1 MISDNTLFTTNYA
14 AHATGARNSCALMR
28 RVGSI
33 NMIMIVDDTLVST
46 NSVAVD
52 ICADNV
58 IDVEVG

>member
-1 MISDNTLFTTNYA
+1 
-14 AHATGARNSCALMR
+14 MR

-33 NMIMIVDDTLVST
+33 SMIMIVDDTLVST

-58 IDVEVG
+58 IDVEVDLELGH